1 MVSSNLTVLGFASMV
16 YPTFTVLAYALIV
29 GAILLA
35 ADWYVWGRTY
45 NNEVRSPLTQKPKS
59 DVIERF
65 LERALATNGAGV
77 AITEMNPASA
87 MLEDERHGFKK
98 VA

>member
-16 YPTFTVLAYALIV
+16 YPTFTVLAYAVII

-45 NNEVRSPLTQKPKS
+45 NNEVGSPLTQKPKS
-59 DVIERF
+59 DMIERF
-65 LERALATNGAGV
+65 LKRALALNGAGV

-87 MLEDERHGFKK
+87 MVEDEGHGFKK